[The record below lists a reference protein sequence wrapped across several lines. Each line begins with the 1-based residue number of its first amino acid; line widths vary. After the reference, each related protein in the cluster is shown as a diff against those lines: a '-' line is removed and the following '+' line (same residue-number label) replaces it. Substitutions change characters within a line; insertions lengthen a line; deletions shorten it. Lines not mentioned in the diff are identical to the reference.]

1 MRLFIALNI
10 SQRSRDLIASKV
22 KLLKKGLNSK
32 LKWIKKENW
41 HLTLK
46 FLGECDEEQ
55 KEKIIE
61 KLKEI
66 DISPSQ
72 EYIQFNAVN
81 AFPNLK
87 EPRVIFLEVDRGK
100 SFLNETK
107 KIIEKA
113 MAELGFAEDDRE
125 FKAHLS
131 LARNKNSASID
142 FKDKFLANNFINI
155 YSKLNTI
162 SLYQSKLY
170 SAGPEYIE
178 LFSKKLK

>member
-1 MRLFIALNI
+1 MRLFIAANI
-10 SQRSRDLIASKV
+10 SQRSRDLISRKV
-22 KLLKKGLNSK
+22 KLLKTELNSK

-46 FLGECDEEQ
+46 FLGECNKDK

-61 KLKEI
+61 KLKTIEI
-66 DISPSQ
+66 RTSQ
-72 EYIQFNAVN
+72 KYIQFKALN

-87 EPRVIFLEVDRGK
+87 QPRVIFLEVDRG
-100 SFLNETK
+100 SDFLNKSKE
-107 KIIEKA
+107 IIERE
-113 MAELGFAEDDRE
+113 MAQLGFERDDRE

-131 LARNKNSASID
+131 LARNKNSLSID
-142 FKDKFLANNFINI
+142 FKEKFLDHNFINI
-155 YSKLNTI
+155 YSELNTI

-170 SAGPEYIE
+170 PDGPEYIE